1 MNLITKTILLVDDE
15 DDIREDLAL
24 FLEFSDYK
32 VFQASN
38 GKEAYQCYL
47 DNNLDLI
54 ITDIEMPRLNGLE
67 LVEAIREKDKMIPIM
82 IISGYSDKDKLLR
95 AIKLNLVEYMIKPF
109 TRKGMLTTINNLFNT
124 QMKEKKRLSEE
135 IFTINNYYFNFTSHF
150 FTYNE
155 VKYTLTKKQSQVL
168 MLFVKNP
175 DVIFEPVDIYYYLH
189 PDYNQEYSNASI
201 RNIIK
206 RLRTLLPEGVIESIY
221 SKGYRFNIYNL

>member
-1 MNLITKTILLVDDE
+1 MNLITKTILLADDE
-15 DDIREDLAL
+15 EDIREDLAL

-47 DNNLDLI
+47 ENSLDLI
-54 ITDIEMPRLNGLE
+54 ITDIEMPKLNGLKLIE
-67 LVEAIREKDKMIPIM
+67 SIREKDKEIPII

-95 AIKLNLVEYMIKPF
+95 AIKLNLVDYMIKPF
-109 TRKGMLTTINNLFNT
+109 TRKGMLSTITNLF
-124 QMKEKKRLSEE
+124 KKKVEEENKSTEE
-135 IFTINNYYFNFTSHF
+135 IFSIKEYSFNFTSHLF
-150 FTYNE
+150 ICNE
-155 VKYTLTKKQSQVL
+155 ERHHLTKKQSEVL

-175 DVIFEPVDIYYYLH
+175 NVLFEAVDIYYYLH

-206 RLRTLLPEGVIESIY
+206 RLRAILPEGVIESIY
-221 SKGYRFNIYNL
+221 SKGYRFNMNKL